1 MFLLNKSSG
10 NTSIFKSTLCYLL
23 FAFIVPTN
31 TSVFSQSL
39 NLENICENAAQKS
52 MKVIKKQLPNN
63 AKIALCLFTGT
74 NYKNDAIKTA
84 LGIKITEAFYHQLI
98 LKTKKDYQI
107 IFPDGFSNKVLSDAS
122 SKYFEP
128 PKNAEDEAKFW
139 QSYLNGQ
146 KPDYF
151 ITGQYALEN
160 NHLLLKNIFISSDV
174 YSNNPSK
181 FTIENVGLEIDQN
194 TFNNYEHQNREIN
207 AFSDPIVELLNLKSR
222 GSFFDYSFIKN
233 KTPKPAN
240 EAFLINVDYN
250 ILLDIKKKTFFY
262 AVFYQE
268 NDPET
273 KEPILIY
280 PEPNKNTGKTE
291 GSNQMMLN
299 PGKLIIP
306 ENWNINFT
314 PPVGDFMILL
324 LATGQEI
331 INFRT
336 ENNKD
341 DQSMVVSKLSLEKSK
356 VFLATLK
363 ALDPTDFQMVVC
375 KGVIK

>member
-1 MFLLNKSSG
+1 M
-10 NTSIFKSTLCYLL
+10 SINSLFKIRLGYLL
-23 FAFIVPTN
+23 FIYIFFIN
-31 TSVFSQSL
+31 AYVFSQTLS
-39 NLENICENAAQKS
+39 LENICENAAQKS
-52 MKVIKKQLPNN
+52 MKVIKKQLPKN

-74 NYKNDAIKTA
+74 NYKNDAVKTA

-98 LKTKKDYQI
+98 LKTKKEYQI

-122 SKYFEP
+122 GKYFEP

-146 KPDYF
+146 KPEYF

-160 NHLLLKNIFISSDV
+160 NRLFLKNIFISSDV

-181 FTIENVGLEIDQN
+181 FTIENVDLEIDQN

-207 AFSDPIVELLNLKSR
+207 AFSDPIVALLNLKTT

-233 KTPKPAN
+233 KESKPAN
-240 EAFLINVDYN
+240 EAFVINIDYN

-280 PEPNKNTGKTE
+280 PEPNKITGKSE
-291 GSNQMMLN
+291 VNNQIMLN
-299 PGKLIIP
+299 PGKIIIP

-356 VFLATLK
+356 AFLATLK
-363 ALDPTDFQMVVC
+363 ALDPSDFQMVVC